1 MFVLLEFVNK
11 EMTFKEKIYDLFS
24 SPNILFERVE
34 TETGLAF
41 FKMQVAK
48 HKGKI
53 PFDIICDILGPLK
66 DFVILKK
73 GQTLPENSTLSLFKG
88 QKLRKKLL
96 FNSAV
101 YTIGLMG
108 LSPFSSSVTV
118 VDRQGDFIDDIEKLV
133 FLCSEI
139 RIVTDEKRR
148 YNRISHFLLEKYGVT
163 VLFSQTA
170 ESFYKDSTFIIS
182 DRGNEIPLGFSGVA
196 FSGEKKII
204 NGKLFYPGAID
215 LPLKYK
221 KLCPEDFDEKLFAFA
236 LYERCGVKEIEKL
249 KYKDWGDTS

>member
-1 MFVLLEFVNK
+1 MFVLLEFVK
-11 EMTFKEKIYDLFS
+11 TEMSFKEKIYDLFS

-53 PFDIICDILGPLK
+53 PFDTICDILGPLK

-73 GQTLPENSTLSLFKG
+73 GQSLPEGCPLSLFKG
-88 QKLRKKLL
+88 NKLRKKLL

-108 LSPFSSSVTV
+108 LSPFSLSVTV
-118 VDRQGDFIDDIEKLV
+118 VDRCGDFIDDIEKLV
-133 FLCSEI
+133 FLCNEI
-139 RIVTDEKRR
+139 RIVTEERR
-148 YNRISHFLLEKYGVT
+148 KYNRLSHLLLEKYGVT
-163 VLFSQTA
+163 VLFSETA
-170 ESFYKDSTFIIS
+170 EGFCKDSSFIIS
-182 DRGNEIPLGFSGVA
+182 DEGNEIPLGFSGVA

-204 NGKLFYPGAID
+204 NGRLFYPGEID

-221 KLCPEDFDEKLFAFA
+221 RLCPEEFDEKLFAFA
-236 LYERCGVKEIEKL
+236 LYERCSVKELEKT
-249 KYKDWGDTS
+249 KCKDLLT